1 MFLHQGLFGQL
12 ETQCNEPEDGMQNI
26 EMGVANERVKLGNK
40 RPERE
45 WMGSFCDVAIDW
57 DRISQRHGQNT
68 SYALA

>member
-1 MFLHQGLFGQL
+1 
-12 ETQCNEPEDGMQNI
+12 MQNI